1 MAAAIQRVAQRAL
14 AVAQRGALARQAG
27 AAVAVQL
34 QQERGSASS
43 AQEQL
48 GSHMAEGKVMH
59 ESLLNAN
66 ILNTQYA
73 VRGEL
78 YLKAEEL
85 RRAGKQIIFTNVGN
99 PHALGQPPLTFN
111 RQVMALCTAP
121 FLMDTPEISAMF
133 PADVIARA
141 KKILTMI
148 PGGVGAYS
156 DSRGALGIRQEVAQ
170 FIAKRDGTPVEEINP
185 DHIFLTDGA
194 SVAVRSCLNA
204 LIRGKSDGILVPVPQ
219 YPLYS
224 ASIALYGGTMVPYSL
239 DEGKNWG
246 LDMESLRSAVAKA
259 RSEGIMVRGMVFINP
274 GNPTGQCLSQENLE
288 ELAKFAHEE
297 KVVLMADEVY
307 QENIY
312 QDERPFVSMRKTI
325 SEMGEPYRSEI
336 ELLFFHTVSKGT
348 VGECG
353 LRGGYVEMKNISQ
366 GAVDQIYKV
375 ASVNLS
381 PNVVGQVSMSLM
393 MNPPQPGE
401 ESYEQFTEEKAEILA
416 SLRRRAHIMTDAFNS
431 LEDVTCNFTEGAM
444 YSFPQIR
451 LPAKAIAAAEALG
464 KQPDV
469 FYCLR
474 LLEETGISTVP
485 GSGFG
490 QEPGTYHMRTTILP
504 NESMMPEIVER
515 LQKFHAAF
523 MAEYK

>member
-1 MAAAIQRVAQRAL
+1 ML
-14 AVAQRGALARQAG
+14 EG
-27 AAVAVQL
+27 
-34 QQERGSASS
+34 
-43 AQEQL
+43 
-48 GSHMAEGKVMH
+48 HTKEGKVMH
-59 ESLLNAN
+59 ETLLNAN

-99 PHALGQPPLTFN
+99 PHALGQTPLTFN

-121 FLMDTPEISAMF
+121 FLMDMPETAKMF
-133 PADVIARA
+133 PEDAVARA
-141 KKILTMI
+141 KKVLTMI
-148 PGGVGAYS
+148 PGGIGAYS

-170 FIAKRDGTPVEEINP
+170 FISKRDGTPVEEINP

-204 LIRGKSDGILVPVPQ
+204 LIRNKNDGILVPVPQ

-239 DEGKNWG
+239 DEGQNWG
-246 LDMESLRSAVAKA
+246 LSMESLKSAVAKA

-274 GNPTGQCLSQENLE
+274 GNPTGQCLSQENLR

-325 SEMGEPYRSEI
+325 SEMGEPYRSEV
-336 ELLFFHTVSKGT
+336 ELLSFHTVSKGT

-353 LRGGYVEMKNISQ
+353 LRGGYVEMKNIAQ
-366 GAVDQIYKV
+366 GAVDELYKI

-393 MNPPQPGE
+393 MNPPQPGDA
-401 ESYEQFTEEKAEILA
+401 SYDQFVAEKAEILA

-451 LPAKAIAAAEALG
+451 LPPKAIAAAQALG

-504 NESMMPEIVER
+504 NEEMMPEIVER
-515 LQKFHAAF
+515 LQNFHAAF